1 MECERAMKKKR
12 AGRKDKKCNDPFH
25 SNVQRECVISFFVIL
40 YLFEI
45 LNNFNNF
52 FFKERKIM
60 VLPLYCLLE

>member
-1 MECERAMKKKR
+1 MKKKR

-25 SNVQRECVISFFVIL
+25 SNVQRECVRSFFVFL

-52 FFKERKIM
+52 FFF
-60 VLPLYCLLE
+60 